1 MFGLLASVKGDVLLT
16 YDNTRE
22 IASLASEFEFE
33 TQAIAS
39 KAAKHARLDKM
50 LVGKALSKWLNTE
63 TTSTTATKHE
73 QHRQTH

>member
-1 MFGLLASVKGDVLLT
+1 LFGLLAGVKGDVLLT

-39 KAAKHARLDKM
+39 KAAKHARLDKL
-50 LVGKALSKWLNTE
+50 LVGNALSKWINIE
-63 TTSTTATKHE
+63 TTITTANKHE
-73 QHRQTH
+73 QHRQTR